1 MRAEKHGIFV
11 HLLAR
16 GLPHRYAEP
25 PPGGGLGYV
34 PAVHLDYDDFE
45 GVLCPYSVLALS
57 ASLSTACPLRH
68 AYSAPPPPE
77 GEAFQGSPSGTAPA
91 KQVRGPYGFKVLI
104 KESYHF

>member
-45 GVLCPYSVLALS
+45 GVLCQYSDA
-57 ASLSTACPLRH
+57 AKA
-68 AYSAPPPPE
+68 
-77 GEAFQGSPSGTAPA
+77 AFYVAGTS
-91 KQVRGPYGFKVLI
+91 KN
-104 KESYHF
+104 

>member
-45 GVLCPYSVLALS
+45 GVLCQYSEPSFKKVPPCALRS
-57 ASLSTACPLRH
+57 PLS
-68 AYSAPPPPE
+68 
-77 GEAFQGSPSGTAPA
+77 
-91 KQVRGPYGFKVLI
+91 V
-104 KESYHF
+104 HFR

>member
-34 PAVHLDYDDFE
+34 PAVHLDCDYFD
-45 GVLCPYSVLALS
+45 GVLCPYSAGEEPLVL
-57 ASLSTACPLRH
+57 PH
-68 AYSAPPPPE
+68 AMCQSRMAIFRAMRIISIRVPSM
-77 GEAFQGSPSGTAPA
+77 GSNLTP
-91 KQVRGPYGFKVLI
+91 
-104 KESYHF
+104 